1 MGPSE
6 EQQQELYMRCLL
18 NGEDGQLGPII
29 PVSVIQDITELF
41 TDAKN
46 YITSEVMRIYST
58 PDHPL
63 TGTFTIKYP
72 GQGCKTRKRLIKLMM
87 SIGYSR
93 DKAVNAASLFVDG
106 FGWSCADA
114 WKAIYGMKLYNV

>member
-1 MGPSE
+1 MGPTE
-6 EQQQELYMRCLL
+6 EQQQELYMRYLL
-18 NGEDGQLGPII
+18 EDAGGLPGPII
-29 PVSVIQDITELF
+29 PANVIQDITELF
-41 TDAKN
+41 LDAAN
-46 YITSEVMRIYST
+46 YITSEVMRFYST

-63 TGTFTIKYP
+63 TGTFTLKYP

-106 FGWSCADA
+106 FGWSCADTWA
-114 WKAIYGMKLYNV
+114 AIFALKLYNG